1 MKILRMHRTHRIIL
15 LLLVSGSILTTSCNK
30 EYINPSTASVPSVTS
45 NVDGLM
51 TLCAGLQRRYTIGR
65 QSPLY
70 TGPIAGAYSVYALYT
85 LNIGNTA
92 EKELETGKGAVTQG
106 NAIVTQMW
114 AQSLLTRTEA
124 ETVLENLSV
133 ATDPADRVGLKAYA
147 SIFYALSMG
156 TLVQFFEK
164 IPLTNGLNAEFS
176 PRADVLQ
183 KVITVLES
191 VDADLASTAPSAKFL
206 TKVPAGI
213 DAKNTVKALL
223 ARYYN
228 IQSMI
233 TGTYNATSG
242 NKAITFAN
250 AASKTVKSEFRFSTA
265 TTNPLGEWNFTKN
278 VFGAID
284 SSLGLRNGLA
294 PVPAASDPRIGFY
307 ISKQDAVTYPLR
319 AFATNTTS
327 SYPVYLPGEMNLIIA
342 ENYARQS
349 SFTQSKAALD
359 AVLTKTSDI
368 FDIPLQTP
376 PNKLAAAQSPYS
388 GPLTTTDLLQ
398 EIYKQRRIEMF
409 LSGQELEDS
418 RRFNRPAPNTAG
430 EERNRTFLPYP
441 LIERDNNTSTPA
453 DPAI

>member
-1 MKILRMHRTHRIIL
+1 MI
-15 LLLVSGSILTTSCNK
+15 TTSCNK
-30 EYINPSTASVPSVTS
+30 EYINPSAASVPSVTT

-106 NAIVTQMW
+106 NAIVSQMW

-124 ETVLENLSV
+124 ETVLENLGV
-133 ATDPADRVGLKAYA
+133 ATDPGDRVGIKAYA

-164 IPLTNGLNAEFS
+164 IPMTNGLNAEFS
-176 PRADVLQ
+176 PRADLLQ
-183 KVITVLES
+183 KVITTLES
-191 VDADLASTAPSAKFL
+191 VDADLASTSPSAKFL
-206 TKVPAGI
+206 SKVPAGI
-213 DAKNTVKALL
+213 DVKNTVKALL

-250 AASKTVKSEFRFSTA
+250 AASQTVKSEFRFTA
-265 TTNPLGEWNFTKN
+265 ATPNPLGEWNFTRN

-284 SSLGLRNGLA
+284 STLGLRNGLA

-307 ISKQDAVTYPLR
+307 ISRQDAVTYPLK
-319 AFATNTTS
+319 AFALNTTAS
-327 SYPVYLPGEMNLIIA
+327 FPVYLPGEMNLIVA
-342 ENYARQS
+342 ENFARQS
-349 SFTQSKAALD
+349 MFAQSKTALD
-359 AVLTKTSDI
+359 AVRTKTTDI
-368 FDIPLQTP
+368 YGIGANQP
-376 PNKLAAAQSPYS
+376 PYS
-388 GPLTTTDLLQ
+388 GPLTTADLLQ
-398 EIYKQRRIEMF
+398 DIYKQRRIEMF
-409 LSGQELEDS
+409 LCGQELEDS
-418 RRFNRPAPNTAG
+418 RRFNRPAPNTPN

-441 LIERDNNTSTPA
+441 LIERDNNTNTPA
-453 DPAI
+453 DPSI